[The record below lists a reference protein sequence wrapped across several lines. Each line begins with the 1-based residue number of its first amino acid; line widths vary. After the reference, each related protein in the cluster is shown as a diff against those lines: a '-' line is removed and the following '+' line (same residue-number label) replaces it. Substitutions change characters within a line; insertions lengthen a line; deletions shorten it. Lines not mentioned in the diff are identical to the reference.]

1 MEPNDLSQL
10 LPSYRVFTIEELK
23 NGSYEHKAP
32 DYQIYDVVIEKSFK
46 SLNEAFETQC
56 IKFGKPYTPHQQ
68 SRSTSATKLKSPKES
83 LPQNAHSQEAQD
95 VLDAQDTT
103 AAPKMPV
110 VPAPGAPALD
120 QTQVIALQTKQVQE
134 QKQELSLEPANSS
147 ISDEAIMD
155 YDFGYSDE
163 EPNPAINEQEMP
175 QSFSHNGLKELSL
188 EPANSSISDEAIM
201 DYDFGYSDE
210 EPNPAINEQEMP
222 QSFSHNG
229 LSDPEQ
235 HQSSDLDEFD
245 LTSLVSLI
253 DDYNQHHSK
262 DSPVY
267 ESEADAKPEAGQEP
281 IYEIEPGDEVVGE
294 TPIVSPVTADSNNE
308 LNLPFGEPSLMPDSP
323 FKVSQPTEADAAAA
337 NAADTAAAT
346 AADADGGTRSQ
357 ELAEGMEID
366 GNAALANIVSSLLAP
381 LHCEAQFDNEFV
393 NHKRFRVTLPS
404 GNDYLLLIYHKQN
417 NNISKIAFNK
427 RLVEDNGLLQHIIE
441 LLEQNLL
448 HRTIIN
454 GSTPTLDIESD
465 VKANIS
471 PKQSL
476 DSAQGKVKEI
486 NSGIAALSGPSPWS
500 EAILEEESKA
510 LQYGVVI
517 QKYSPDNTSG
527 DLSVKPAYATNS
539 GHMQGLLPEGNMP
552 VGSMPV
558 GNQAVSAM
566 HDGNLLAG
574 AMPAIM
580 NPTDHK
586 SDDAMP
592 WGGKLESSKTQVN
605 GAQDG
610 SIDDR
615 VSRILVPLGFE
626 VKFLQDASYQRQ
638 YEVKTHSGESCI
650 LMIYYKGNNTISNI
664 RFNKTPQADKV
675 NLAMAAVE
683 LNKQLLKT
691 KIW

>member
-68 SRSTSATKLKSPKES
+68 SRSSSATKLKSPKES

-95 VLDAQDTT
+95 VLDAQD
-103 AAPKMPV
+103 APVAPKMSA

-134 QKQELSLEPANSS
+134 QKQELSLEPANSP

-163 EPNPAINEQEMP
+163 EP
-175 QSFSHNGLKELSL
+175 S
-188 EPANSSISDEAIM
+188 
-201 DYDFGYSDE
+201 
-210 EPNPAINEQEMP
+210 PAINEQEMP

-229 LSDPEQ
+229 LSEPEQ

-267 ESEADAKPEAGQEP
+267 ESEADADAKPEAGQEP

-294 TPIVSPVTADSNNE
+294 TPIVSPVSTDSNNE

-323 FKVSQPTEADAAAA
+323 FKVSQPTEAVAADAAVAAAA
-337 NAADTAAAT
+337 NAADTAAAA

-357 ELAEGMEID
+357 EPAEGLEID

-441 LLEQNLL
+441 LLEQKLL
-448 HRTIIN
+448 HRTINN
-454 GSTPTLDIESD
+454 GSTPTLNIEAE
-465 VKANIS
+465 VKVNIS

-476 DSAQGKVKEI
+476 DSAQGKGQEI

-517 QKYSPDNTSG
+517 QKYSPDKTRG
-527 DLSVKPAYATNS
+527 DLLVKPTYATNS

-552 VGSMPV
+552 VGNMPA
-558 GNQAVSAM
+558 GNQAVGAM

-574 AMPAIM
+574 AMPASM
-580 NPTDHK
+580 NPTAHK

-592 WGGKLESSKTQVN
+592 WGGKIESSKTQVN

>member
-68 SRSTSATKLKSPKES
+68 SRSTSTTKLKSPKDS

-95 VLDAQDTT
+95 VLDAQDTP
-103 AAPKMPV
+103 AAPKMSA

-134 QKQELSLEPANSS
+134 QKQELSLEPANSP

-175 QSFSHNGLKELSL
+175 QSLGHNGLN
-188 EPANSSISDEAIM
+188 EP
-201 DYDFGYSDE
+201 
-210 EPNPAINEQEMP
+210 EPR
-222 QSFSHNG
+222 
-229 LSDPEQ
+229 
-235 HQSSDLDEFD
+235 QSSDLDEFD

-267 ESEADAKPEAGQEP
+267 EAEAEQEPESGYEPELETGTEADVEA
-281 IYEIEPGDEVVGE
+281 
-294 TPIVSPVTADSNNE
+294 PIVSPVTTEGNTE

-323 FKVSQPTEADAAAA
+323 FKVSQPTEADASDAAAAAAA
-337 NAADTAAAT
+337 NAADTAAAVAAT
-346 AADADGGTRSQ
+346 AADGGTRSQ
-357 ELAEGMEID
+357 ELTEGLEID
-366 GNAALANIVSSLLAP
+366 GNAALANIVSILLAP
-381 LHCEAQFDNEFV
+381 FHCEAQFDNEFV

-441 LLEQNLL
+441 FLEQYLL
-448 HRTIIN
+448 HRTINN
-454 GSTPTLDIESD
+454 GSTPTLNIESE

-476 DSAQGKVKEI
+476 DSAQGKVQEI

-517 QKYSPDNTSG
+517 QKYSPDKTSG

-539 GHMQGLLPEGNMP
+539 GHMLGLLPEGNMP
-552 VGSMPV
+552 AGSMPA
-558 GNQAVSAM
+558 GNQAVGAM

-580 NPTDHK
+580 NPTAHK
-586 SDDAMP
+586 SDGAMP
-592 WGGKLESSKTQVN
+592 WGGNLESSKTQVN

>member
-56 IKFGKPYTPHQQ
+56 IKFGKPYTPHKNQ
-68 SRSTSATKLKSPKES
+68 SSTSATKLKSHKES

-95 VLDAQDTT
+95 VLDAQDTP
-103 AAPKMPV
+103 AAPKMSA

-120 QTQVIALQTKQVQE
+120 QTQDIALQTKQVQE
-134 QKQELSLEPANSS
+134 QELSLEPANSP

-163 EPNPAINEQEMP
+163 EPNPAINEQ
-175 QSFSHNGLKELSL
+175 
-188 EPANSSISDEAIM
+188 A
-201 DYDFGYSDE
+201 
-210 EPNPAINEQEMP
+210 MP

-229 LSDPEQ
+229 LSEPEQ

-245 LTSLVSLI
+245 LNSLVSLI

-267 ESEADAKPEAGQEP
+267 EAEAGQEP
-281 IYEIEPGDEVVGE
+281 ESGYEPELETGAEAEAEAD
-294 TPIVSPVTADSNNE
+294 TPIALPIATDSNTE

-323 FKVSQPTEADAAAA
+323 FKVSQPTEAVAADAAAAAAA

-346 AADADGGTRSQ
+346 AADGGTRSQ
-357 ELAEGMEID
+357 ELAEGLEID
-366 GNAALANIVSSLLAP
+366 GNAALANIVSNLLAP

-448 HRTIIN
+448 HRTINN
-454 GSTPTLDIESD
+454 GSTPTLNIESD

-476 DSAQGKVKEI
+476 DSAQGKVQEI

-517 QKYSPDNTSG
+517 QKYSPDNTRG
-527 DLSVKPAYATNS
+527 DLSVEPAYATNS
-539 GHMQGLLPEGNMP
+539 GHMQGLLPEGNIP
-552 VGSMPV
+552 VGSMPA
-558 GNQAVSAM
+558 GNQYGGTM
-566 HDGNLLAG
+566 PDGNLLAG
-574 AMPAIM
+574 AMHAIM
-580 NPTDHK
+580 NPTAHN

>member
-68 SRSTSATKLKSPKES
+68 SRSTSATKLKSPKDS
-83 LPQNAHSQEAQD
+83 LPQNAHSQ
-95 VLDAQDTT
+95 DAQDAQETPV
-103 AAPKMPV
+103 APKMSA

-134 QKQELSLEPANSS
+134 QKQELSLEPANSP

-163 EPNPAINEQEMP
+163 EASPAINEQEMP
-175 QSFSHNGLKELSL
+175 QSLGHNGLN
-188 EPANSSISDEAIM
+188 EP
-201 DYDFGYSDE
+201 
-210 EPNPAINEQEMP
+210 EPR
-222 QSFSHNG
+222 
-229 LSDPEQ
+229 
-235 HQSSDLDEFD
+235 QSSDLDEFD

-267 ESEADAKPEAGQEP
+267 EAEAEQEPESGYEPELETVAESEAD
-281 IYEIEPGDEVVGE
+281 
-294 TPIVSPVTADSNNE
+294 TPIASPVTTDSNNE

-323 FKVSQPTEADAAAA
+323 FKVSQPTEAVAADAAAA
-337 NAADTAAAT
+337 AAVNAADTAAAT
-346 AADADGGTRSQ
+346 DADGGTRSQ
-357 ELAEGMEID
+357 EPAEGMEID

-381 LHCEAQFDNEFV
+381 LHCDAQFDNEFV

-448 HRTIIN
+448 HRTINN
-454 GSTPTLDIESD
+454 GSTPTLNIESD

-476 DSAQGKVKEI
+476 DSALGKVQEI

-517 QKYSPDNTSG
+517 QKYSPDNTRG
-527 DLSVKPAYATNS
+527 DLLVKPAYATNS
-539 GHMQGLLPEGNMP
+539 GYMMGLLPEGNMP
-552 VGSMPV
+552 VG
-558 GNQAVSAM
+558 NQAVGAM

-580 NPTDHK
+580 NPTAHK

-592 WGGKLESSKTQVN
+592 WGGKIESSKTQVN

>member
-68 SRSTSATKLKSPKES
+68 SRSSSATKLKSPKDS

-95 VLDAQDTT
+95 AQDTP
-103 AAPKMPV
+103 AALKMSA

-120 QTQVIALQTKQVQE
+120 QTQGIALQTKQVQVQE
-134 QKQELSLEPANSS
+134 QSLEPANSP

-163 EPNPAINEQEMP
+163 EPSPAINEQEMP
-175 QSFSHNGLKELSL
+175 QSLGHNGLN
-188 EPANSSISDEAIM
+188 EP
-201 DYDFGYSDE
+201 
-210 EPNPAINEQEMP
+210 EPR
-222 QSFSHNG
+222 
-229 LSDPEQ
+229 
-235 HQSSDLDEFD
+235 QSSDLDEFD

-267 ESEADAKPEAGQEP
+267 EAEAEQEPESGYEPELETVAESEAD
-281 IYEIEPGDEVVGE
+281 
-294 TPIVSPVTADSNNE
+294 TPIASPVTTDSNNE

-323 FKVSQPTEADAAAA
+323 FKVSQPTEADASDAAA
-337 NAADTAAAT
+337 VNAADTA

-448 HRTIIN
+448 HRTINN
-454 GSTPTLDIESD
+454 GSTPTLNIEAE

-476 DSAQGKVKEI
+476 DSTQGKVKEI

-517 QKYSPDNTSG
+517 QKYSPDNTRG
-527 DLSVKPAYATNS
+527 DLLVKPTYTTNS

-552 VGSMPV
+552 VG
-558 GNQAVSAM
+558 NQAVGAM

-574 AMPAIM
+574 AMPVSM
-580 NPTDHK
+580 NPTAHK

-592 WGGKLESSKTQVN
+592 WGGKIESSKTQVN

>member
-95 VLDAQDTT
+95 VLDAQD
-103 AAPKMPV
+103 APVAPKMSA

-134 QKQELSLEPANSS
+134 QKQELSLEPANSH

-163 EPNPAINEQEMP
+163 EA
-175 QSFSHNGLKELSL
+175 
-188 EPANSSISDEAIM
+188 
-201 DYDFGYSDE
+201 
-210 EPNPAINEQEMP
+210 NPAINEQEMP

-229 LSDPEQ
+229 LSEPEQ

-267 ESEADAKPEAGQEP
+267 EAEAEQEP
-281 IYEIEPGDEVVGE
+281 ESGYEPELETGAEVKVE
-294 TPIVSPVTADSNNE
+294 TPIVSPVTTDSNNE

-323 FKVSQPTEADAAAA
+323 FKVSQPPEAVAAAA
-337 NAADTAAAT
+337 NAADTAAAVAVT
-346 AADADGGTRSQ
+346 SADDGGTRSQ
-357 ELAEGMEID
+357 EPAEGLEID

-448 HRTIIN
+448 HRTINN
-454 GSTPTLDIESD
+454 GSTPTLNIESE

-476 DSAQGKVKEI
+476 DSAQGKGQEI
-486 NSGIAALSGPSPWS
+486 NRGAVALSGPSPWS

-517 QKYSPDNTSG
+517 QKYSPDNTRG
-527 DLSVKPAYATNS
+527 DLLVKPAYATNS
-539 GHMQGLLPEGNMP
+539 GYMMGLLPEGNMP
-552 VGSMPV
+552 VG
-558 GNQAVSAM
+558 NQAVGAM

-580 NPTDHK
+580 NPTAHK

-592 WGGKLESSKTQVN
+592 WGGKIESSKTQVN

>member
-56 IKFGKPYTPHQQ
+56 IKFGKPYTTHQQ

-95 VLDAQDTT
+95 VLDAQDTP
-103 AAPKMPV
+103 AAPKMSA

-134 QKQELSLEPANSS
+134 QKQELSLEPANSP

-163 EPNPAINEQEMP
+163 EP
-175 QSFSHNGLKELSL
+175 S
-188 EPANSSISDEAIM
+188 
-201 DYDFGYSDE
+201 
-210 EPNPAINEQEMP
+210 PAINEQEMP

-229 LSDPEQ
+229 LSEPEQ

-267 ESEADAKPEAGQEP
+267 ESEDDAKPEAGQEP

-323 FKVSQPTEADAAAA
+323 FKVSQPTEAIAAAA

-357 ELAEGMEID
+357 ELAEGLEID

-381 LHCEAQFDNEFV
+381 LHCEAQFDNELV

-441 LLEQNLL
+441 LLEQKLL

-454 GSTPTLDIESD
+454 GSTPTLNIESD

-476 DSAQGKVKEI
+476 DSAQGKGQEI
-486 NSGIAALSGPSPWS
+486 NRGAVALSGPSPWS

-552 VGSMPV
+552 VG
-558 GNQAVSAM
+558 NQAVGAM

-580 NPTDHK
+580 NPTAHK

-592 WGGKLESSKTQVN
+592 WGGKIESSKTQVN

>member
-56 IKFGKPYTPHQQ
+56 IKFGKPYTPHKNQ
-68 SRSTSATKLKSPKES
+68 SSTSATKPNTKSSKES
-83 LPQNAHSQEAQD
+83 LPQNAHSQDAQD
-95 VLDAQDTT
+95 VLDAQDTP
-103 AAPKMPV
+103 AAPKMSA

-134 QKQELSLEPANSS
+134 QELSLEPANSP

-163 EPNPAINEQEMP
+163 EP
-175 QSFSHNGLKELSL
+175 ST
-188 EPANSSISDEAIM
+188 
-201 DYDFGYSDE
+201 
-210 EPNPAINEQEMP
+210 AINEQEMP

-229 LSDPEQ
+229 LSEPEQ

-245 LTSLVSLI
+245 LNSLVSLI

-262 DSPVY
+262 DYPVY
-267 ESEADAKPEAGQEP
+267 ESEAEQEP
-281 IYEIEPGDEVVGE
+281 ESGYEPELETVAEAEAD
-294 TPIVSPVTADSNNE
+294 TPIASPVTTDSNNE
-308 LNLPFGEPSLMPDSP
+308 LNLPFGKPSLMPDSP
-323 FKVSQPTEADAAAA
+323 FKVSQPPEAVAAAAAAAAAA
-337 NAADTAAAT
+337 NAADMTAAT
-346 AADADGGTRSQ
+346 AADDGGTRSQ
-357 ELAEGMEID
+357 EPAEGIEID
-366 GNAALANIVSSLLAP
+366 GNAALANIVSNLLAP

-448 HRTIIN
+448 HRTINN
-454 GSTPTLDIESD
+454 GSTPTLNIESD

-476 DSAQGKVKEI
+476 DSAQGKVQEI

-517 QKYSPDNTSG
+517 QKYSPDNTRG
-527 DLSVKPAYATNS
+527 DLSVEPAYATNS

-552 VGSMPV
+552 AGNQAVGSMP
-558 GNQAVSAM
+558 
-566 HDGNLLAG
+566 DGNLLAG

-580 NPTDHK
+580 NHTAHN

>member
-68 SRSTSATKLKSPKES
+68 SRSSSATKLKSPKES

-95 VLDAQDTT
+95 VLDAQD
-103 AAPKMPV
+103 APVAPKMSA

-134 QKQELSLEPANSS
+134 QKQELSLEPANSP

-163 EPNPAINEQEMP
+163 EP
-175 QSFSHNGLKELSL
+175 S
-188 EPANSSISDEAIM
+188 
-201 DYDFGYSDE
+201 
-210 EPNPAINEQEMP
+210 PAINEQEMP

-229 LSDPEQ
+229 LSEPEQ

-267 ESEADAKPEAGQEP
+267 EAEAEQEPESGYEPELETGTEADVEA
-281 IYEIEPGDEVVGE
+281 
-294 TPIVSPVTADSNNE
+294 PIVSPVTTEGNTE

-323 FKVSQPTEADAAAA
+323 FKVSQPTEADASDAAAAAAA
-337 NAADTAAAT
+337 NAADTAAAVAAT
-346 AADADGGTRSQ
+346 AADGGTRSQ
-357 ELAEGMEID
+357 ELTEGLEID
-366 GNAALANIVSSLLAP
+366 GNAALANIVSILLAP
-381 LHCEAQFDNEFV
+381 FHCEAQFDNEFV

-441 LLEQNLL
+441 LLEQKLL
-448 HRTIIN
+448 HRTINN
-454 GSTPTLDIESD
+454 GSTPTLNIESE

-476 DSAQGKVKEI
+476 ELAQGKVQEI

-517 QKYSPDNTSG
+517 QKYSPDNTRG
-527 DLSVKPAYATNS
+527 DLLVKPAYATNS
-539 GHMQGLLPEGNMP
+539 GYMMGLLPEGNMP
-552 VGSMPV
+552 VGNQVVGSMPE
-558 GNQAVSAM
+558 
-566 HDGNLLAG
+566 GNLLAG
-574 AMPAIM
+574 AMPASM
-580 NPTDHK
+580 NPTAHK
-586 SDDAMP
+586 GDDAMQ

>member
-68 SRSTSATKLKSPKES
+68 SRSTSTTKLKSPKES

-95 VLDAQDTT
+95 VLDAQD
-103 AAPKMPV
+103 APVAPKMSA

-134 QKQELSLEPANSS
+134 QKQ
-147 ISDEAIMD
+147 
-155 YDFGYSDE
+155 
-163 EPNPAINEQEMP
+163 
-175 QSFSHNGLKELSL
+175 ELSL

-267 ESEADAKPEAGQEP
+267 EAEAEQEPESGYEPELETVAESEAD
-281 IYEIEPGDEVVGE
+281 
-294 TPIVSPVTADSNNE
+294 TPIASPVTTDSNNE

-323 FKVSQPTEADAAAA
+323 FKVSQSPEAVAADAAAAAAA
-337 NAADTAAAT
+337 NAADTAAAVAAT
-346 AADADGGTRSQ
+346 AADGGTRSQ
-357 ELAEGMEID
+357 ELTEGLEID
-366 GNAALANIVSSLLAP
+366 GNAALANIVSILLAP
-381 LHCEAQFDNEFV
+381 FHCEAQFDNEFV

-441 LLEQNLL
+441 FLEQYLL
-448 HRTIIN
+448 HRTINN
-454 GSTPTLDIESD
+454 GSTPTLNIESE

-476 DSAQGKVKEI
+476 DSAQGKVQEI

-517 QKYSPDNTSG
+517 QKYSPDNTRG
-527 DLSVKPAYATNS
+527 DLLVKPAYATNS
-539 GHMQGLLPEGNMP
+539 GYMMGLLPEGNMP
-552 VGSMPV
+552 VG
-558 GNQAVSAM
+558 NQAVGAM

-580 NPTDHK
+580 NHTAHK
-586 SDDAMP
+586 SDGAMP
-592 WGGKLESSKTQVN
+592 WGGKIESSKTQVN

>member
-56 IKFGKPYTPHQQ
+56 IKFGKPYTPHKNQ
-68 SRSTSATKLKSPKES
+68 SSTSATKLKSHKES

-95 VLDAQDTT
+95 VLDAQDTP
-103 AAPKMPV
+103 AASKMSA

-134 QKQELSLEPANSS
+134 QELSLEPANSP
-147 ISDEAIMD
+147 ISDEAIMY

-163 EPNPAINEQEMP
+163 EPSPTINEQ
-175 QSFSHNGLKELSL
+175 
-188 EPANSSISDEAIM
+188 A
-201 DYDFGYSDE
+201 
-210 EPNPAINEQEMP
+210 MP

-229 LSDPEQ
+229 LSEPEQ

-267 ESEADAKPEAGQEP
+267 EAEAEQEPESGYEPELETVAEADVEA
-281 IYEIEPGDEVVGE
+281 
-294 TPIVSPVTADSNNE
+294 PIVSPVTTDSNNE
-308 LNLPFGEPSLMPDSP
+308 LNLPFGKPSLMPDSP
-323 FKVSQPTEADAAAA
+323 FKVSQPTEAVAADAAAAAAA

-346 AADADGGTRSQ
+346 ADDGGTRSQ

-366 GNAALANIVSSLLAP
+366 GNAALANIVSNLLAP

-448 HRTIIN
+448 HRTINN
-454 GSTPTLDIESD
+454 GSTPTLNIESD

-476 DSAQGKVKEI
+476 DSAQGKVQEI

-517 QKYSPDNTSG
+517 QKYSPDKTSG
-527 DLSVKPAYATNS
+527 DLSVEPAYATNS

-552 VGSMPV
+552 LGSMPT
-558 GNQAVSAM
+558 GNQAGGSMA
-566 HDGNLLAG
+566 DGNLLAG

-580 NPTDHK
+580 NHTAHN

>member
-68 SRSTSATKLKSPKES
+68 SRSTSATKLKSPKDS

-95 VLDAQDTT
+95 VLDAQDTP
-103 AAPKMPV
+103 AAPKMSA

-134 QKQELSLEPANSS
+134 QKQELSLEPANSP

-163 EPNPAINEQEMP
+163 EP
-175 QSFSHNGLKELSL
+175 S
-188 EPANSSISDEAIM
+188 
-201 DYDFGYSDE
+201 
-210 EPNPAINEQEMP
+210 PAINEQEMP

-267 ESEADAKPEAGQEP
+267 EAEAEQEPESGYEPELETGTEADVEA
-281 IYEIEPGDEVVGE
+281 
-294 TPIVSPVTADSNNE
+294 PIVSPVTADSNNE

-323 FKVSQPTEADAAAA
+323 FKVSQPTEAVAADAAVAAAA
-337 NAADTAAAT
+337 NAADTAAA
-346 AADADGGTRSQ
+346 AAVTSADDDGGTRSQ
-357 ELAEGMEID
+357 EPAEGMEID

-441 LLEQNLL
+441 LLEQKLL
-448 HRTIIN
+448 HRTINN
-454 GSTPTLDIESD
+454 GSTPTLNIESE

-476 DSAQGKVKEI
+476 DSALGKVQEI

-517 QKYSPDNTSG
+517 QKYSPDNTRG
-527 DLSVKPAYATNS
+527 DLLVKPAYATNS

-552 VGSMPV
+552 VG
-558 GNQAVSAM
+558 NQAVGAM

-580 NPTDHK
+580 NHTAHK
-586 SDDAMP
+586 SDGAMP
-592 WGGKLESSKTQVN
+592 WGGKIESSKTQVN

>member
-68 SRSTSATKLKSPKES
+68 SRSTSATKLKSPKDS

-95 VLDAQDTT
+95 VLDAQDTP
-103 AAPKMPV
+103 AAPKMSA

-134 QKQELSLEPANSS
+134 QKQELSLEPANSP

-163 EPNPAINEQEMP
+163 EP
-175 QSFSHNGLKELSL
+175 S
-188 EPANSSISDEAIM
+188 
-201 DYDFGYSDE
+201 
-210 EPNPAINEQEMP
+210 PAINEQEMP

-229 LSDPEQ
+229 LSEPEQ

-267 ESEADAKPEAGQEP
+267 EAEAEQEPESGYEPELETGAEADVEA
-281 IYEIEPGDEVVGE
+281 
-294 TPIVSPVTADSNNE
+294 PIVSPVTTDSNNE

-323 FKVSQPTEADAAAA
+323 FKVSQPPEAVAAAA

-346 AADADGGTRSQ
+346 DADGGTRSQ
-357 ELAEGMEID
+357 EPAEGMEID

-381 LHCEAQFDNEFV
+381 LHCDAQFDNEFV

-454 GSTPTLDIESD
+454 GSTPTLNIESD

-517 QKYSPDNTSG
+517 QKYSPDNTRG
-527 DLSVKPAYATNS
+527 DLSVKPAYDTNS

-558 GNQAVSAM
+558 GNKAVSAM

-580 NPTDHK
+580 NPTAHK

-592 WGGKLESSKTQVN
+592 WGGKIESSKTQVN

>member
-68 SRSTSATKLKSPKES
+68 SRSSSATKLKSPKES

-95 VLDAQDTT
+95 VLDAQDTP
-103 AAPKMPV
+103 AAPKMSA

-134 QKQELSLEPANSS
+134 QKQELSLEPANSP

-163 EPNPAINEQEMP
+163 EP
-175 QSFSHNGLKELSL
+175 S
-188 EPANSSISDEAIM
+188 
-201 DYDFGYSDE
+201 
-210 EPNPAINEQEMP
+210 PAINEQEMP

-229 LSDPEQ
+229 LSEPEQ

-267 ESEADAKPEAGQEP
+267 EAEAEQEPESGYEPELETGAEADVEA
-281 IYEIEPGDEVVGE
+281 
-294 TPIVSPVTADSNNE
+294 PIVSPVTTDSNNE

-323 FKVSQPTEADAAAA
+323 FKVSQPPEAVAAAA

-346 AADADGGTRSQ
+346 DADGGTRSQ
-357 ELAEGMEID
+357 EPAEGMEID

-381 LHCEAQFDNEFV
+381 LHCDAQFDNEFV

-454 GSTPTLDIESD
+454 GSTPTLNIESD

-517 QKYSPDNTSG
+517 QKYSPDNTRG
-527 DLSVKPAYATNS
+527 DLSVKPAYDTNS

-558 GNQAVSAM
+558 GNKAVSAM

-580 NPTDHK
+580 NPTAHK

-592 WGGKLESSKTQVN
+592 WGGKIESSKTQVN

>member
-1 MEPNDLSQL
+1 M
-10 LPSYRVFTIEELK
+10 
-23 NGSYEHKAP
+23 
-32 DYQIYDVVIEKSFK
+32 VIEKSFK

-68 SRSTSATKLKSPKES
+68 SRSTSTTKLKSPKDS

-95 VLDAQDTT
+95 VLDAQDTP
-103 AAPKMPV
+103 AAPKMSA

-134 QKQELSLEPANSS
+134 QKQELSLEPANSP

-175 QSFSHNGLKELSL
+175 QSLGHNGLN
-188 EPANSSISDEAIM
+188 EP
-201 DYDFGYSDE
+201 
-210 EPNPAINEQEMP
+210 EPR
-222 QSFSHNG
+222 
-229 LSDPEQ
+229 
-235 HQSSDLDEFD
+235 QSSDLDEFD

-267 ESEADAKPEAGQEP
+267 EAEAEQEPESGYEPELETGTEADVEA
-281 IYEIEPGDEVVGE
+281 
-294 TPIVSPVTADSNNE
+294 PIVSPVTTEGNTE

-323 FKVSQPTEADAAAA
+323 FKVSQPTEADASDAAAAAAA
-337 NAADTAAAT
+337 NAADTAAAVAAT
-346 AADADGGTRSQ
+346 AADGGTRSQ
-357 ELAEGMEID
+357 ELTEGLEID
-366 GNAALANIVSSLLAP
+366 GNAALANIVSILLAP
-381 LHCEAQFDNEFV
+381 FHCEAQFDNEFV

-517 QKYSPDNTSG
+517 QKYSPDNTRG
-527 DLSVKPAYATNS
+527 DLLVKPTYATNS

-592 WGGKLESSKTQVN
+592 CGGKIESSKTQVN

>member
-68 SRSTSATKLKSPKES
+68 SRSSSATKLKSPKES

-95 VLDAQDTT
+95 VLDAQDTPAT
-103 AAPKMPV
+103 PKMSA

-134 QKQELSLEPANSS
+134 QKQELSLEPANSP

-163 EPNPAINEQEMP
+163 EP
-175 QSFSHNGLKELSL
+175 SL
-188 EPANSSISDEAIM
+188 
-201 DYDFGYSDE
+201 
-210 EPNPAINEQEMP
+210 AINEQEMP

-229 LSDPEQ
+229 LSEPEQ

-267 ESEADAKPEAGQEP
+267 EAEDEQEP
-281 IYEIEPGDEVVGE
+281 ESGYEPELETGTEVDVE
-294 TPIVSPVTADSNNE
+294 APIVSPVTTDSNNE

-337 NAADTAAAT
+337 AAANAADTAAAT
-346 AADADGGTRSQ
+346 AADDDGGTRSQ
-357 ELAEGMEID
+357 EPAEGMEID

-381 LHCEAQFDNEFV
+381 LHCDAQFDNEFV

-441 LLEQNLL
+441 LLEQKLL

-454 GSTPTLDIESD
+454 GSTPTLNIESD

-476 DSAQGKVKEI
+476 DSALGKVQEI

-517 QKYSPDNTSG
+517 QKYSPDNTRG
-527 DLSVKPAYATNS
+527 DLLVKPAYATNS
-539 GHMQGLLPEGNMP
+539 GYMQGLLPEGNMP
-552 VGSMPV
+552 VG
-558 GNQAVSAM
+558 NQAVGAM

-580 NPTDHK
+580 NHTAHK
-586 SDDAMP
+586 SDGAMP
-592 WGGKLESSKTQVN
+592 WGGKIESSKTQVN
-605 GAQDG
+605 CAQDG

>member
-83 LPQNAHSQEAQD
+83 LPQNAHSQETQ
-95 VLDAQDTT
+95 DAQDTP
-103 AAPKMPV
+103 AAPKMSAVPV
-110 VPAPGAPALD
+110 IASDVPMVPATAASTLE
-120 QTQVIALQTKQVQE
+120 QTQVPALQTGYEQE
-134 QKQELSLEPANSS
+134 QDMSLMPANSP

-175 QSFSHNGLKELSL
+175 QSLGHNGLN
-188 EPANSSISDEAIM
+188 EP
-201 DYDFGYSDE
+201 
-210 EPNPAINEQEMP
+210 EPR
-222 QSFSHNG
+222 
-229 LSDPEQ
+229 
-235 HQSSDLDEFD
+235 QSSDLDEFD

-267 ESEADAKPEAGQEP
+267 EAEAEQEP
-281 IYEIEPGDEVVGE
+281 ESGYEPELETGAEVEVE
-294 TPIVSPVTADSNNE
+294 TPIVSPVTTDSNNE

-323 FKVSQPTEADAAAA
+323 FKVSQPTEAVAADAAAA
-337 NAADTAAAT
+337 AAVNAADTAAAFTAT
-346 AADADGGTRSQ
+346 AADAGGACAQ
-357 ELAEGMEID
+357 ELAEGLEID

-448 HRTIIN
+448 HRTINN
-454 GSTPTLDIESD
+454 GSTPTLNIESD
-465 VKANIS
+465 VRANIS
-471 PKQSL
+471 PQQSL
-476 DSAQGKVKEI
+476 DSAQGKVQEI

-517 QKYSPDNTSG
+517 QKYSPDNTRG
-527 DLSVKPAYATNS
+527 DLSVKPAYDTNS
-539 GHMQGLLPEGNMP
+539 GHMQSLLPEGNMTVGNMP
-552 VGSMPV
+552 AGNQAVGSMP
-558 GNQAVSAM
+558 
-566 HDGNLLAG
+566 DGNLLAG

-580 NPTDHK
+580 NPTAHK

>member
-68 SRSTSATKLKSPKES
+68 SRSTSAAKLKSPKES

-134 QKQELSLEPANSS
+134 QKQELSLEPANSP

-163 EPNPAINEQEMP
+163 EPSPAINEQEMP
-175 QSFSHNGLKELSL
+175 QSLGHNGLN
-188 EPANSSISDEAIM
+188 EP
-201 DYDFGYSDE
+201 
-210 EPNPAINEQEMP
+210 EPR
-222 QSFSHNG
+222 
-229 LSDPEQ
+229 
-235 HQSSDLDEFD
+235 QSSDLDEFD

-267 ESEADAKPEAGQEP
+267 EAEDEQEPESGYEPELETVAETEAD
-281 IYEIEPGDEVVGE
+281 
-294 TPIVSPVTADSNNE
+294 TPIASPVTTEGNTE

-337 NAADTAAAT
+337 AAANAADTAAAT

-357 ELAEGMEID
+357 ELAEGLEID

-448 HRTIIN
+448 HRTINN
-454 GSTPTLDIESD
+454 GSTPTLNIESE

-476 DSAQGKVKEI
+476 DSAQGKGQEI
-486 NSGIAALSGPSPWS
+486 NRGAVALSGPSPWS

-517 QKYSPDNTSG
+517 QKYSPDNTRG
-527 DLSVKPAYATNS
+527 DLLVKPAYATNS
-539 GHMQGLLPEGNMP
+539 GYMQGLLPEGNMP
-552 VGSMPV
+552 VG
-558 GNQAVSAM
+558 NQAVGAM

-580 NPTDHK
+580 NHTAHK
-586 SDDAMP
+586 SDGAMP
-592 WGGKLESSKTQVN
+592 WGGKIESSKTQVN

>member
-95 VLDAQDTT
+95 VLDAQD
-103 AAPKMPV
+103 APVAPKMSA

-134 QKQELSLEPANSS
+134 QKQELSLEPANSH

-163 EPNPAINEQEMP
+163 EA
-175 QSFSHNGLKELSL
+175 
-188 EPANSSISDEAIM
+188 
-201 DYDFGYSDE
+201 
-210 EPNPAINEQEMP
+210 NPAINEQEMP

-229 LSDPEQ
+229 LSEPEQ

-267 ESEADAKPEAGQEP
+267 EAEAEQEP
-281 IYEIEPGDEVVGE
+281 ESGYEPELETGAEVKVE
-294 TPIVSPVTADSNNE
+294 TPIVSPVTTDSNNE

-323 FKVSQPTEADAAAA
+323 FKVSQPPEAVAAAA
-337 NAADTAAAT
+337 NAADTAAAVAVT
-346 AADADGGTRSQ
+346 SADDGGTRSQ
-357 ELAEGMEID
+357 EPAEGLEID

-448 HRTIIN
+448 HRTINN
-454 GSTPTLDIESD
+454 GSTPTLNIEAE

-476 DSAQGKVKEI
+476 DSAQGKGQEI
-486 NSGIAALSGPSPWS
+486 NRGAVALSGPSPWS

-517 QKYSPDNTSG
+517 QKYSPDNTRG
-527 DLSVKPAYATNS
+527 DLLVKPAYATNS
-539 GHMQGLLPEGNMP
+539 GYMMGLLPEGNMP
-552 VGSMPV
+552 VG
-558 GNQAVSAM
+558 NQAVGAM

-580 NPTDHK
+580 NPTAHK

-592 WGGKLESSKTQVN
+592 WGGKIESSKTQVN

>member
-68 SRSTSATKLKSPKES
+68 SRSTSTTKLKSPKDS

-95 VLDAQDTT
+95 VLDAQDTP
-103 AAPKMPV
+103 AAPKMSA

-134 QKQELSLEPANSS
+134 QKQELSLEPANS
-147 ISDEAIMD
+147 
-155 YDFGYSDE
+155 
-163 EPNPAINEQEMP
+163 P
-175 QSFSHNGLKELSL
+175 
-188 EPANSSISDEAIM
+188 ISDEAIM

-267 ESEADAKPEAGQEP
+267 EAEAEQEPESGYEPELETGTEADVEA
-281 IYEIEPGDEVVGE
+281 
-294 TPIVSPVTADSNNE
+294 PIVSPVTTEGNTE

-323 FKVSQPTEADAAAA
+323 FKVSQPPEAVASDAAAAAAA

-346 AADADGGTRSQ
+346 AADDGGACAQ
-357 ELAEGMEID
+357 ELAEGLEID

-448 HRTIIN
+448 HRTINN
-454 GSTPTLDIESD
+454 GSIPGLNIESD
-465 VKANIS
+465 VRANIS

-527 DLSVKPAYATNS
+527 DLSVKPAYDTNS
-539 GHMQGLLPEGNMP
+539 GHMQSLLPEGNMP

-558 GNQAVSAM
+558 GNQVVGSM
-566 HDGNLLAG
+566 PEGNLLAG

-580 NPTDHK
+580 NPTVHK

-638 YEVKTHSGESCI
+638 YEVKTHNGESCI

>member
-68 SRSTSATKLKSPKES
+68 SRSTSATKLKSPKDS

-95 VLDAQDTT
+95 VLDAQDTP

-134 QKQELSLEPANSS
+134 QKQELSLEPANSP

-163 EPNPAINEQEMP
+163 EPSPAINEQEMP
-175 QSFSHNGLKELSL
+175 QSLGHNGLN
-188 EPANSSISDEAIM
+188 EP
-201 DYDFGYSDE
+201 
-210 EPNPAINEQEMP
+210 EPR
-222 QSFSHNG
+222 
-229 LSDPEQ
+229 
-235 HQSSDLDEFD
+235 QSSDLDEFD

-267 ESEADAKPEAGQEP
+267 EAEAEQEP
-281 IYEIEPGDEVVGE
+281 ESGYEPELETGAEVDVE
-294 TPIVSPVTADSNNE
+294 APIVSPVTADSNNE

-323 FKVSQPTEADAAAA
+323 FKVSQPTEAVAAAA
-337 NAADTAAAT
+337 NAADTAAAVAVT
-346 AADADGGTRSQ
+346 SADDGGTRSQ
-357 ELAEGMEID
+357 EPAEGLEID

-448 HRTIIN
+448 HRTINN
-454 GSTPTLDIESD
+454 GSTPTLNIESE

-476 DSAQGKVKEI
+476 DSAQGKGQEI
-486 NSGIAALSGPSPWS
+486 NRGAVALSGPSPWS

-517 QKYSPDNTSG
+517 QKYSPDNTRG
-527 DLSVKPAYATNS
+527 DLLVKPAYATNS
-539 GHMQGLLPEGNMP
+539 GYMMGLLPEGNMP
-552 VGSMPV
+552 VG
-558 GNQAVSAM
+558 NQAVGAM

-580 NPTDHK
+580 NPTAHK

-592 WGGKLESSKTQVN
+592 WGGKIESSKTQVN

>member
-68 SRSTSATKLKSPKES
+68 PRSTSATKLKSPKDS
-83 LPQNAHSQEAQD
+83 LPQNALSQEAQD

-134 QKQELSLEPANSS
+134 QKQELSLEPANS
-147 ISDEAIMD
+147 
-155 YDFGYSDE
+155 
-163 EPNPAINEQEMP
+163 P
-175 QSFSHNGLKELSL
+175 
-188 EPANSSISDEAIM
+188 ISDEAIM

-267 ESEADAKPEAGQEP
+267 EAEAEQEPESGYEPELETGTEADVEA
-281 IYEIEPGDEVVGE
+281 
-294 TPIVSPVTADSNNE
+294 PIVSPVTTEGNTE

-337 NAADTAAAT
+337 AAANAADTAAAT

-357 ELAEGMEID
+357 ELAEGLEID

-381 LHCEAQFDNEFV
+381 LHCEAQFDNELV

-441 LLEQNLL
+441 LLEQKLL
-448 HRTIIN
+448 HRTINN
-454 GSTPTLDIESD
+454 GSTPTLNIEAE

-517 QKYSPDNTSG
+517 QKYSPDNTRG
-527 DLSVKPAYATNS
+527 DLSVKPTYTTNS

-552 VGSMPV
+552 AGSMPV

-580 NPTDHK
+580 NPTAHK

-592 WGGKLESSKTQVN
+592 WGGKIESSKTQVN

>member
-68 SRSTSATKLKSPKES
+68 SRSSSATKLKSPKES

-95 VLDAQDTT
+95 VLDAQDTP
-103 AAPKMPV
+103 AAPKMSA

-134 QKQELSLEPANSS
+134 QKQELSLEPANSP

-163 EPNPAINEQEMP
+163 EASPAINEQEMP
-175 QSFSHNGLKELSL
+175 QSLGHNGLN
-188 EPANSSISDEAIM
+188 EP
-201 DYDFGYSDE
+201 
-210 EPNPAINEQEMP
+210 EPR
-222 QSFSHNG
+222 
-229 LSDPEQ
+229 
-235 HQSSDLDEFD
+235 QSSDLDEFD

-267 ESEADAKPEAGQEP
+267 EAEAEQEPESGYEPELETGAEADVEA
-281 IYEIEPGDEVVGE
+281 
-294 TPIVSPVTADSNNE
+294 PIVSPVTTDSNNE

-323 FKVSQPTEADAAAA
+323 FKVSQPPEAVAAAA

-346 AADADGGTRSQ
+346 DADGGTRSQ
-357 ELAEGMEID
+357 EPAEGMEID

-441 LLEQNLL
+441 LLEQKLL

-454 GSTPTLDIESD
+454 GSTPTLNIEAE
-465 VKANIS
+465 VKVNIS

-476 DSAQGKVKEI
+476 DSAQGKVQEI

-517 QKYSPDNTSG
+517 QKYSPDNTRG
-527 DLSVKPAYATNS
+527 DLSVKPAYDTNS

-558 GNQAVSAM
+558 GNKAVSAM

-574 AMPAIM
+574 AMPASM
-580 NPTDHK
+580 NPTAHK

-592 WGGKLESSKTQVN
+592 WGGKIESSKTQVN

>member
-56 IKFGKPYTPHQQ
+56 IKFGKPFTPHQQ
-68 SRSTSATKLKSPKES
+68 PKSTSATKPNTKSPKDS

-95 VLDAQDTT
+95 VLDAQETP
-103 AAPKMPV
+103 AAPKMSA

-134 QKQELSLEPANSS
+134 QELSLEPANSP

-163 EPNPAINEQEMP
+163 EA
-175 QSFSHNGLKELSL
+175 
-188 EPANSSISDEAIM
+188 
-201 DYDFGYSDE
+201 
-210 EPNPAINEQEMP
+210 NPAINEQEMP

-267 ESEADAKPEAGQEP
+267 EAEAEQEP
-281 IYEIEPGDEVVGE
+281 ESGYEPELETGAEVKVE
-294 TPIVSPVTADSNNE
+294 TPIVSPVTTEGNTE

-323 FKVSQPTEADAAAA
+323 FKVSQSPEAVAADAAAAAAA
-337 NAADTAAAT
+337 NAADTAAAVAAT
-346 AADADGGTRSQ
+346 AADGGTRSQ
-357 ELAEGMEID
+357 ELTEGLEID
-366 GNAALANIVSSLLAP
+366 GNAALANIVSILLAP
-381 LHCEAQFDNEFV
+381 FHCEAQFDNEFV

-441 LLEQNLL
+441 FLEQYLL
-448 HRTIIN
+448 HRTINN
-454 GSTPTLDIESD
+454 GSTPTLNIESE

-476 DSAQGKVKEI
+476 DSAQGKVQEI

-517 QKYSPDNTSG
+517 QKYSPDNTRG
-527 DLSVKPAYATNS
+527 ELSVKPAYATNS
-539 GHMQGLLPEGNMP
+539 GHMMGNMP

-558 GNQAVSAM
+558 GNQAVGAM

-574 AMPAIM
+574 VMPAIM
-580 NPTDHK
+580 NPTAHK

-592 WGGKLESSKTQVN
+592 WGGKIESSKTQVN

-638 YEVKTHSGESCI
+638 YEVKTHNGESCI

>member
-68 SRSTSATKLKSPKES
+68 SRSTSTTKLKSPKES

-95 VLDAQDTT
+95 VLDAQDTP

-134 QKQELSLEPANSS
+134 QKQELSLEPANSP

-175 QSFSHNGLKELSL
+175 QSLGHNGLN
-188 EPANSSISDEAIM
+188 EP
-201 DYDFGYSDE
+201 
-210 EPNPAINEQEMP
+210 EPR
-222 QSFSHNG
+222 
-229 LSDPEQ
+229 
-235 HQSSDLDEFD
+235 QSSDLDEFD

-267 ESEADAKPEAGQEP
+267 EAEAEQEPESGYEPELETGAEADVEA
-281 IYEIEPGDEVVGE
+281 
-294 TPIVSPVTADSNNE
+294 PIVSPVTTDSNNE
-308 LNLPFGEPSLMPDSP
+308 LNLPFGEPSLIPDSP
-323 FKVSQPTEADAAAA
+323 FKVSQPPEAVAAAA
-337 NAADTAAAT
+337 NAADTAAAV
-346 AADADGGTRSQ
+346 AADADGGTCSQ
-357 ELAEGMEID
+357 EPAEGLEID
-366 GNAALANIVSSLLAP
+366 GNAALANIVISLLAP
-381 LHCEAQFDNEFV
+381 LYCEAQFDNEFV
-393 NHKRFRVTLPS
+393 NHKRFRVNLPS

-441 LLEQNLL
+441 LLEQKLL

-454 GSTPTLDIESD
+454 GSTPTLNIESD

-476 DSAQGKVKEI
+476 DSALGKVQEI

-517 QKYSPDNTSG
+517 QKYSPDNTRG
-527 DLSVKPAYATNS
+527 DLLVKPAYATNS
-539 GHMQGLLPEGNMP
+539 GYMQGLLPEGNMP
-552 VGSMPV
+552 VG
-558 GNQAVSAM
+558 NQAVGAM

-580 NPTDHK
+580 NHTAHK
-586 SDDAMP
+586 SDGAMP
-592 WGGKLESSKTQVN
+592 WGGKIESSKTQVN

>member
-68 SRSTSATKLKSPKES
+68 SRSTSTTKLKSPKDS

-95 VLDAQDTT
+95 VLDAQDTP
-103 AAPKMPV
+103 AAPKMSA

-134 QKQELSLEPANSS
+134 QKQELSLEPANSP

-163 EPNPAINEQEMP
+163 EPSPAINEQEMP
-175 QSFSHNGLKELSL
+175 QSLGHNGLN
-188 EPANSSISDEAIM
+188 EP
-201 DYDFGYSDE
+201 
-210 EPNPAINEQEMP
+210 EPR
-222 QSFSHNG
+222 
-229 LSDPEQ
+229 
-235 HQSSDLDEFD
+235 QSSDLDEFD

-267 ESEADAKPEAGQEP
+267 EAEAEQEPESGYEPELETGTEADVEA
-281 IYEIEPGDEVVGE
+281 
-294 TPIVSPVTADSNNE
+294 PIVSPVTTEGNTE

-323 FKVSQPTEADAAAA
+323 FKVSQPTEADASDAAAAAAA
-337 NAADTAAAT
+337 NAADTAAAVAAT
-346 AADADGGTRSQ
+346 AADGGTRSQ
-357 ELAEGMEID
+357 ELTEGLEID
-366 GNAALANIVSSLLAP
+366 GNAALANIVSILLAP
-381 LHCEAQFDNEFV
+381 FHCEAQFDNEFV

-441 LLEQNLL
+441 FLEQYLL
-448 HRTIIN
+448 HRTINN
-454 GSTPTLDIESD
+454 GSTPTLNIESE

-476 DSAQGKVKEI
+476 ELAQGKVQEI

-517 QKYSPDNTSG
+517 QKYSPDNTRG
-527 DLSVKPAYATNS
+527 DLLVKPAYATNS
-539 GHMQGLLPEGNMP
+539 GYMMGLLPEGNMP
-552 VGSMPV
+552 VGNQVVGSMPE
-558 GNQAVSAM
+558 
-566 HDGNLLAG
+566 GNLLAG
-574 AMPAIM
+574 AMPASM
-580 NPTDHK
+580 NPTAHK
-586 SDDAMP
+586 GDDAMQ

>member
-68 SRSTSATKLKSPKES
+68 SRSTSATKLKSPKDS

-95 VLDAQDTT
+95 VLDAQDTP
-103 AAPKMPV
+103 AAPKMSA

-134 QKQELSLEPANSS
+134 QKQELSLEPANSP

-175 QSFSHNGLKELSL
+175 QSLGHNGLN
-188 EPANSSISDEAIM
+188 EP
-201 DYDFGYSDE
+201 
-210 EPNPAINEQEMP
+210 EPR
-222 QSFSHNG
+222 
-229 LSDPEQ
+229 
-235 HQSSDLDEFD
+235 QSSDLDEFD

-267 ESEADAKPEAGQEP
+267 ESESEAESEAGQEP
-281 IYEIEPGDEVVGE
+281 IYEIEPGDEVEVE
-294 TPIVSPVTADSNNE
+294 TPIVSPVTTDSNNE

-323 FKVSQPTEADAAAA
+323 FKVSQPTEAVAAAA
-337 NAADTAAAT
+337 NAADTAAA
-346 AADADGGTRSQ
+346 AAVTSADDDGGTRSQ
-357 ELAEGMEID
+357 EPAEGLEID

-441 LLEQNLL
+441 LLEQKLL
-448 HRTIIN
+448 HRTINN
-454 GSTPTLDIESD
+454 GSTPTLNIESE

-476 DSAQGKVKEI
+476 DSALGKVQEI

-517 QKYSPDNTSG
+517 QKYSPDNTRG
-527 DLSVKPAYATNS
+527 DLSVKPAYDTNS

-558 GNQAVSAM
+558 GNKAVSAM

-580 NPTDHK
+580 NPTAHK

-592 WGGKLESSKTQVN
+592 WGGKIESSKTQVN

>member
-68 SRSTSATKLKSPKES
+68 SRSSSATKLKSPKES

-95 VLDAQDTT
+95 VLDAQDTP
-103 AAPKMPV
+103 AAPKMPA

-134 QKQELSLEPANSS
+134 QKQELSLEPANSP

-163 EPNPAINEQEMP
+163 EP
-175 QSFSHNGLKELSL
+175 S
-188 EPANSSISDEAIM
+188 
-201 DYDFGYSDE
+201 
-210 EPNPAINEQEMP
+210 PAINEQEMP

-294 TPIVSPVTADSNNE
+294 TPIVSPVSTDSNNE

-323 FKVSQPTEADAAAA
+323 FKVSQPPEAVAAAA
-337 NAADTAAAT
+337 NAADTAAAA

-357 ELAEGMEID
+357 EPAEGLEID

-441 LLEQNLL
+441 LLEQKLL
-448 HRTIIN
+448 HRTINN
-454 GSTPTLDIESD
+454 GSTPTLNIEAE

-476 DSAQGKVKEI
+476 DSAQGKGQEI
-486 NSGIAALSGPSPWS
+486 NRGAVALSGPSPWS

-517 QKYSPDNTSG
+517 QKYSPDNTRG
-527 DLSVKPAYATNS
+527 DLLVKPTYATNS
-539 GHMQGLLPEGNMP
+539 GYMQGLLPEGNMP
-552 VGSMPV
+552 VGNQDV
-558 GNQAVSAM
+558 GAM

-580 NPTDHK
+580 NHTAHK
-586 SDDAMP
+586 SDGAMP
-592 WGGKLESSKTQVN
+592 WGGKIESSKTQVN

>member
-10 LPSYRVFTIEELK
+10 MPSYRVFTIEELK

-68 SRSTSATKLKSPKES
+68 SRSSSATKLKSPKDS

-95 VLDAQDTT
+95 AQETP
-103 AAPKMPV
+103 AAPKMSA

-134 QKQELSLEPANSS
+134 QKQKQELSLEPANSP

-163 EPNPAINEQEMP
+163 EPSPAINEQEMP
-175 QSFSHNGLKELSL
+175 QSLGHNGLN
-188 EPANSSISDEAIM
+188 EP
-201 DYDFGYSDE
+201 
-210 EPNPAINEQEMP
+210 EPR
-222 QSFSHNG
+222 
-229 LSDPEQ
+229 
-235 HQSSDLDEFD
+235 QSSDLDEFD

-267 ESEADAKPEAGQEP
+267 EAEAEQEPESGYEPELETVAESEAD
-281 IYEIEPGDEVVGE
+281 
-294 TPIVSPVTADSNNE
+294 TPIASPVTTDSNNE

-323 FKVSQPTEADAAAA
+323 FKVSQPTEAVASDAAAAAAA
-337 NAADTAAAT
+337 NAADTAAAV
-346 AADADGGTRSQ
+346 AADADGGTCSQ
-357 ELAEGMEID
+357 ELAEGLEID
-366 GNAALANIVSSLLAP
+366 GNAALANIVSILLAP
-381 LHCEAQFDNEFV
+381 FHCEAQFDNEFV

-427 RLVEDNGLLQHIIE
+427 RLVEDNSLLQHIIE
-441 LLEQNLL
+441 FLEQYLL
-448 HRTIIN
+448 HRTINN
-454 GSTPTLDIESD
+454 GSTPTLDIESE

-476 DSAQGKVKEI
+476 DRAQGKVQEI

-552 VGSMPV
+552 A
-558 GNQAVSAM
+558 GNQAVGS
-566 HDGNLLAG
+566 
-574 AMPAIM
+574 MPAIM
-580 NPTDHK
+580 NPTAHK

-592 WGGKLESSKTQVN
+592 CGGKIESSKTQVN
-605 GAQDG
+605 GAQDV

>member
-68 SRSTSATKLKSPKES
+68 PRSTSTTKLKSPKES
-83 LPQNAHSQEAQD
+83 LPQNAHSQESQD
-95 VLDAQDTT
+95 VLDAQDTP
-103 AAPKMPV
+103 AAPKMSA

-134 QKQELSLEPANSS
+134 QELSLEPANSP

-163 EPNPAINEQEMP
+163 EPI
-175 QSFSHNGLKELSL
+175 
-188 EPANSSISDEAIM
+188 
-201 DYDFGYSDE
+201 
-210 EPNPAINEQEMP
+210 PAINEQEMP

-229 LSDPEQ
+229 LSEPEQ

-262 DSPVY
+262 DSTVY
-267 ESEADAKPEAGQEP
+267 EAEAEQEP
-281 IYEIEPGDEVVGE
+281 ESGYEPELETGAEVGVE
-294 TPIVSPVTADSNNE
+294 TPIVSPVTTDSNNE

-346 AADADGGTRSQ
+346 DADADGGTCAQ
-357 ELAEGMEID
+357 ELAEGLEID

-448 HRTIIN
+448 HRTINN
-454 GSTPTLDIESD
+454 GSTPTLNIESD

-476 DSAQGKVKEI
+476 DSAQGKVQEI

-517 QKYSPDNTSG
+517 QKYSPDNTRD
-527 DLSVKPAYATNS
+527 DLTVKPAYATNS
-539 GHMQGLLPEGNMP
+539 GHMMGLLPEGNMP
-552 VGSMPV
+552 VGSMPA

-574 AMPAIM
+574 AMPASM
-580 NPTDHK
+580 NPTAHK

>member
-134 QKQELSLEPANSS
+134 QKQELSLEAANSP
-147 ISDEAIMD
+147 INDEAIMD

-163 EPNPAINEQEMP
+163 EA
-175 QSFSHNGLKELSL
+175 
-188 EPANSSISDEAIM
+188 
-201 DYDFGYSDE
+201 
-210 EPNPAINEQEMP
+210 NPAINEQEMP

-229 LSDPEQ
+229 LSEPEQ

-267 ESEADAKPEAGQEP
+267 EAEAEQESESGYEPELETGA
-281 IYEIEPGDEVVGE
+281 EVKVE
-294 TPIVSPVTADSNNE
+294 TPIVSPVTTDSNNE

-337 NAADTAAAT
+337 NAADTVAAT

-381 LHCEAQFDNEFV
+381 FHCEAQFDNEFV

-441 LLEQNLL
+441 FLEQYLL
-448 HRTIIN
+448 HRTINN
-454 GSTPTLDIESD
+454 GSTPTLNIESE

-476 DSAQGKVKEI
+476 DSAQGKVQEI

-517 QKYSPDNTSG
+517 QKYSPDKTRG
-527 DLSVKPAYATNS
+527 DLLVKPTYATNS

-552 VGSMPV
+552 VG
-558 GNQAVSAM
+558 NQAVGSMA
-566 HDGNLLAG
+566 DGNLLAG

-580 NPTDHK
+580 NHTAHK

-592 WGGKLESSKTQVN
+592 WGGKIESSKTQVN
-605 GAQDG
+605 GAKDG

>member
-134 QKQELSLEPANSS
+134 QKQ
-147 ISDEAIMD
+147 
-155 YDFGYSDE
+155 
-163 EPNPAINEQEMP
+163 
-175 QSFSHNGLKELSL
+175 ELSL

>member
-95 VLDAQDTT
+95 VLDAQD
-103 AAPKMPV
+103 APVAPKMSA

-134 QKQELSLEPANSS
+134 QKQELSLEPANSH

-163 EPNPAINEQEMP
+163 EP
-175 QSFSHNGLKELSL
+175 S
-188 EPANSSISDEAIM
+188 
-201 DYDFGYSDE
+201 
-210 EPNPAINEQEMP
+210 PAINEQEMP

-229 LSDPEQ
+229 LSEPEQ

-267 ESEADAKPEAGQEP
+267 EAEAEQEP
-281 IYEIEPGDEVVGE
+281 ESGYEPELETGAEVKVE
-294 TPIVSPVTADSNNE
+294 TPIVSPVTTDSNNE

-323 FKVSQPTEADAAAA
+323 FKVSQPPEAVAAAA
-337 NAADTAAAT
+337 NAADTAAAVAVT
-346 AADADGGTRSQ
+346 SADDGGTRSQ
-357 ELAEGMEID
+357 EPAEGLEID

-448 HRTIIN
+448 HRTINN
-454 GSTPTLDIESD
+454 GSTPTLNIEAE

-476 DSAQGKVKEI
+476 DSAQGKGQEI
-486 NSGIAALSGPSPWS
+486 NRGAVALSGPSPWS

-517 QKYSPDNTSG
+517 QKYSPDNTRG
-527 DLSVKPAYATNS
+527 DLLVKPAYATNS
-539 GHMQGLLPEGNMP
+539 GYMMGLLPEGNMP
-552 VGSMPV
+552 VG
-558 GNQAVSAM
+558 NQAVGAM

-580 NPTDHK
+580 NPTAHK

-592 WGGKLESSKTQVN
+592 WGGKIESSKTQVN

>member
-95 VLDAQDTT
+95 VLDAQDTP
-103 AAPKMPV
+103 AAPKMSA

-134 QKQELSLEPANSS
+134 QKQELSLEPANS
-147 ISDEAIMD
+147 
-155 YDFGYSDE
+155 
-163 EPNPAINEQEMP
+163 P
-175 QSFSHNGLKELSL
+175 
-188 EPANSSISDEAIM
+188 ISDEAIM

-267 ESEADAKPEAGQEP
+267 EAEAEQEP
-281 IYEIEPGDEVVGE
+281 ESGYEPELETGAEVDVE
-294 TPIVSPVTADSNNE
+294 APIVSPVTADSNNE

-337 NAADTAAAT
+337 AAANAADTAAAT
-346 AADADGGTRSQ
+346 AADADGSTRSQ

-441 LLEQNLL
+441 LLEQKLL

-454 GSTPTLDIESD
+454 GSTPTLNIESE

-476 DSAQGKVKEI
+476 DSALGKVQEI

-517 QKYSPDNTSG
+517 QKYSPDNTRG
-527 DLSVKPAYATNS
+527 DLLVKPTYATNS
-539 GHMQGLLPEGNMP
+539 GYMQGLLPEGNMP
-552 VGSMPV
+552 VG
-558 GNQAVSAM
+558 NQAVGAM

-580 NPTDHK
+580 NPTAHK

-592 WGGKLESSKTQVN
+592 WGGKIESSKTQVN

>member
-68 SRSTSATKLKSPKES
+68 SRSTSTTKLKSPKDS

-103 AAPKMPV
+103 AAPKIPV

-134 QKQELSLEPANSS
+134 QKQELSLEPANSP
-147 ISDEAIMD
+147 INDEAIMD

-163 EPNPAINEQEMP
+163 EANPAINEQEMT
-175 QSFSHNGLKELSL
+175 
-188 EPANSSISDEAIM
+188 
-201 DYDFGYSDE
+201 
-210 EPNPAINEQEMP
+210 

-229 LSDPEQ
+229 LSEPEQ

-267 ESEADAKPEAGQEP
+267 EAEAEQEPESGYEPELETGAEADVEA
-281 IYEIEPGDEVVGE
+281 
-294 TPIVSPVTADSNNE
+294 PIVSPVTTEGNTE
-308 LNLPFGEPSLMPDSP
+308 FNLPFGEPSLMPDSP

-357 ELAEGMEID
+357 ELAEGLEID
-366 GNAALANIVSSLLAP
+366 GNAALANIVISLLAP

-448 HRTIIN
+448 HRTINN
-454 GSTPTLDIESD
+454 GSTPTLNIEAE

-476 DSAQGKVKEI
+476 DSAQGKGQEI
-486 NSGIAALSGPSPWS
+486 NRGAVALSGPSPWS

-517 QKYSPDNTSG
+517 QKYSPDNTRG
-527 DLSVKPAYATNS
+527 DLSVKPAYDTNS

-552 VGSMPV
+552 AGSMPV
-558 GNQAVSAM
+558 GNQAVSAI

-580 NPTDHK
+580 NHTAHK

-592 WGGKLESSKTQVN
+592 WGGKLDSSKTQLN

>member
-68 SRSTSATKLKSPKES
+68 SRSSSATKLKSPKES

-95 VLDAQDTT
+95 VLDAQDTP
-103 AAPKMPV
+103 AAPKMSA

-134 QKQELSLEPANSS
+134 QKQELSLEPANSP

-163 EPNPAINEQEMP
+163 EP
-175 QSFSHNGLKELSL
+175 S
-188 EPANSSISDEAIM
+188 
-201 DYDFGYSDE
+201 
-210 EPNPAINEQEMP
+210 PAINEQEMP

-229 LSDPEQ
+229 LSEPEQ

-267 ESEADAKPEAGQEP
+267 EAEAEQEPESGYEPELETGAEADVEA
-281 IYEIEPGDEVVGE
+281 
-294 TPIVSPVTADSNNE
+294 PIVSPVTTEGNTE

-323 FKVSQPTEADAAAA
+323 FKVSQPPEAVAAAA

-346 AADADGGTRSQ
+346 DADGGTRSQ
-357 ELAEGMEID
+357 EPAEGMEID

-454 GSTPTLDIESD
+454 GSTPTLNIESD

-517 QKYSPDNTSG
+517 QKYSPDNTRG
-527 DLSVKPAYATNS
+527 DLSVKPAYDTNS

-558 GNQAVSAM
+558 GNKAVSAM

-580 NPTDHK
+580 NPTAHK

-592 WGGKLESSKTQVN
+592 WGGKIESSKTQVN

>member
-95 VLDAQDTT
+95 VLDAQDTP
-103 AAPKMPV
+103 AAPKMPA

-134 QKQELSLEPANSS
+134 QKQELSLEPANSP

-163 EPNPAINEQEMP
+163 EASPAINEQEMP
-175 QSFSHNGLKELSL
+175 QSLGHNGLN
-188 EPANSSISDEAIM
+188 EP
-201 DYDFGYSDE
+201 
-210 EPNPAINEQEMP
+210 EPR
-222 QSFSHNG
+222 
-229 LSDPEQ
+229 
-235 HQSSDLDEFD
+235 QSSDLDEFD

-267 ESEADAKPEAGQEP
+267 EAEAEAESEAD
-281 IYEIEPGDEVVGE
+281 
-294 TPIVSPVTADSNNE
+294 TPIASPVTTDSNNE

-337 NAADTAAAT
+337 AAANAADTAAAAAVT
-346 AADADGGTRSQ
+346 SAADDGGTRSQ
-357 ELAEGMEID
+357 EPAEGMEID

-454 GSTPTLDIESD
+454 GSTPTLNIESD

-517 QKYSPDNTSG
+517 QKYSPDNTRG
-527 DLSVKPAYATNS
+527 DLSVKPAYDTNS

-558 GNQAVSAM
+558 GNKAVSAM

-580 NPTDHK
+580 NPTAHK

-592 WGGKLESSKTQVN
+592 WGGKIESSKTQVN

>member
-68 SRSTSATKLKSPKES
+68 SRSTSTTKLKSPKDS

-134 QKQELSLEPANSS
+134 QKQELSLEPANSP

-163 EPNPAINEQEMP
+163 EP
-175 QSFSHNGLKELSL
+175 S
-188 EPANSSISDEAIM
+188 
-201 DYDFGYSDE
+201 
-210 EPNPAINEQEMP
+210 PAINEQEMP

-229 LSDPEQ
+229 LSEPEQ

-267 ESEADAKPEAGQEP
+267 EAEAEQEP
-281 IYEIEPGDEVVGE
+281 ESGYEPELETGAEVDVE
-294 TPIVSPVTADSNNE
+294 APIVSPVTADSNNE

-323 FKVSQPTEADAAAA
+323 FKVSQPTEAVAADAAAAAAA

-441 LLEQNLL
+441 LLEQKLL

-454 GSTPTLDIESD
+454 GATPTLNIESE

-476 DSAQGKVKEI
+476 DSTQGKVQEI

-517 QKYSPDNTSG
+517 QKYSPDNTRG
-527 DLSVKPAYATNS
+527 DLLVKPAYATNS
-539 GHMQGLLPEGNMP
+539 GYMMGLLPEGNMP
-552 VGSMPV
+552 VGNQVVGSMPE
-558 GNQAVSAM
+558 
-566 HDGNLLAG
+566 GNLLAG
-574 AMPAIM
+574 AMPASM
-580 NPTDHK
+580 NPTAHK
-586 SDDAMP
+586 GDDAMP

>member
-68 SRSTSATKLKSPKES
+68 SRSTSTTKLKSPKDS

-95 VLDAQDTT
+95 VLDAQETP
-103 AAPKMPV
+103 AAPKMSA

-134 QKQELSLEPANSS
+134 QELSLEPANS
-147 ISDEAIMD
+147 
-155 YDFGYSDE
+155 
-163 EPNPAINEQEMP
+163 P
-175 QSFSHNGLKELSL
+175 
-188 EPANSSISDEAIM
+188 ISDEAIM

-323 FKVSQPTEADAAAA
+323 FKVSQPTEAVAAAAAVA
-337 NAADTAAAT
+337 NAADMAAAV

-448 HRTIIN
+448 HRTINN
-454 GSTPTLDIESD
+454 GSTPTLNIESE

-471 PKQSL
+471 HKLSL
-476 DSAQGKVKEI
+476 DSAQGKVQEI

-574 AMPAIM
+574 AMPVSM
-580 NPTDHK
+580 NPTAHK
-586 SDDAMP
+586 SDGAMP
-592 WGGKLESSKTQVN
+592 WGGKIESSKTQVN